1 MNTLFLDTETF
12 SPVPIT
18 HGTHAYAEQAEVML
32 VPWA

>member
-1 MNTLFLDTETF
+1 MTTLYLDLETF
-12 SPVPIT
+12 SDVPIT